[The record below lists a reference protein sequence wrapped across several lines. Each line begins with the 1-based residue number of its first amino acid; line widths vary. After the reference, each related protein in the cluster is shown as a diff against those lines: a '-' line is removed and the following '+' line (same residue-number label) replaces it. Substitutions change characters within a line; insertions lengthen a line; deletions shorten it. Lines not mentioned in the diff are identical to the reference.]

1 MNVFGVAECRYRLSA
16 IKKYY
21 TWIWYDADS
30 RRHVSE
36 NSKRTVALV
45 PIICQFA
52 CLSLTVKR
60 PTRWF

>member
-16 IKKYY
+16 IKQYY

-36 NSKRTVALV
+36 NSKRTVVLV
-45 PIICQFA
+45 PNHISVRMSILEC
-52 CLSLTVKR
+52 
-60 PTRWF
+60 